1 MDMKKKGV
9 GLLLG
14 VGAGLGVVWFFRDA
28 IAAMFDKRVDIE
40 VEDVKGAPRIVDVT
54 PETVTVKHN
63 GHVRWTVHNH
73 SQQDVV
79 VSLRD
84 WQDDLNRE
92 PVPPAVD
99 ADPDDKEQ
107 PPQDGLSREVPAG
120 KKRPIRGRARKP
132 QKDGEE
138 ADEEDVKYAVYLGE
152 ELAVDPIVKLVL

>member
-1 MDMKKKGV
+1 
-9 GLLLG
+9 
-14 VGAGLGVVWFFRDA
+14 
-28 IAAMFDKRVDIE
+28 
-40 VEDVKGAPRIVDVT
+40 
-54 PETVTVKHN
+54 
-63 GHVRWTVHNH
+63 VHNH
-73 SQQDVV
+73 SQQGVV
-79 VSLRD
+79 ISLRD
-84 WQDDLNRE
+84 WQDNSNHE

-132 QKDGEE
+132 QKNGEE

>member
-1 MDMKKKGV
+1 MKKKGV

-14 VGAGLGVVWFFRDA
+14 VGAGLGVVWFFRDE
-28 IAAMFDKRVDIE
+28 IAALFDKRVDID
-40 VEDVKGAPRIVDVT
+40 VEDVKGAPRIVDVI
-54 PETVTVKHN
+54 PETVIVKHN
-63 GHVRWTVHNH
+63 RHVRWTVHNH
-73 SQQDVV
+73 SQQGVV
-79 VSLRD
+79 ISLRD
-84 WQDDLNRE
+84 WQDSNHE

-99 ADPDDKEQ
+99 ADPDDKEK

-132 QKDGEE
+132 QKNGEE

>member
-1 MDMKKKGV
+1 MKKKGV

-28 IAAMFDKRVDIE
+28 ITAMFDKRVDIE

-63 GHVRWTVHNH
+63 RHVRWTVHNH

-84 WQDDLNRE
+84 WQDDSNHE

-99 ADPDDKEQ
+99 PDPDDKEK
-107 PPQDGLSREVPAG
+107 PPQDGLSREVPGG

-132 QKDGEE
+132 REE
-138 ADEEDVKYAVYLGE
+138 ADEEDVKYAVYLGD